1 MKLEAY
7 KRGQGTYA
15 RAVTAA
21 GLGLIGLFAAQWT
34 YGLLIELPE
43 VAPGSIPLKWGLV
56 ISVLLFS
63 LVGVIAAFLTLGLVT
78 EVRWLQWLD
87 HMATGSV
94 DFLIDTEAELR
105 KVSWPS
111 KQEVLGSTGVVIALV
126 VILGVYVF
134 AVDWIVQTIMRTIR
148 VL

>member
-1 MKLEAY
+1 
-7 KRGQGTYA
+7 
-15 RAVTAA
+15 
-21 GLGLIGLFAAQWT
+21 
-34 YGLLIELPE
+34 
-43 VAPGSIPLKWGLV
+43 
-56 ISVLLFS
+56 
-63 LVGVIAAFLTLGLVT
+63 
-78 EVRWLQWLD
+78 
-87 HMATGSV
+87 
-94 DFLIDTEAELR
+94 